1 MMKLHYSIEIEAP
14 REKVWHTMLDPE
26 TYKQWTSAFGEGN
39 YYEGSWD
46 EGAEIKFLMAD
57 EQGGMIAEIAENRP
71 FEFVSIRQLGMIGER
86 SEGGAEP
93 EIVRFE
99 PFYENYTL
107 ADIPDGTELQ
117 IDMDIEPEFAG
128 DMEDAWPRALAALKR
143 LCEAG

>member
-1 MMKLHYSIEIEAP
+1 MKLHYSIEIEAP
-14 REKVWHTMLDPE
+14 REKVWHTMLDSE

-71 FEFVSIRQLGMIGER
+71 HEFVSIRQLGMIGER

-93 EIVRFE
+93 EIVRFD
-99 PFYENYTL
+99 PFYENYTF
-107 ADIPDGTELQ
+107 ADSPGGTELQ

-128 DMEDAWPRALAALKR
+128 DMDDAWPRALAALKR
-143 LCEAG
+143 LCEVG